1 MENQK
6 INEYNIN
13 IIYIRN
19 VNKKQKNI
27 DLS

>member
-1 MENQK
+1 MKNQK
-6 INEYNIN
+6 INKYNIN